1 MAGKIIYLALRASS
15 FIPSAFSHSSFWFRP
30 SPMPALFVPPD
41 HFRELQHADIF
52 PDPSR
57 PLEIDLGCGDGTFLL
72 GMAAQ
77 HPERD
82 FLGVERMLGRVSK
95 TARKIEARHLNNARI
110 MRLESAYT
118 VAWLLPRASVSRL
131 HLLCPDPWP
140 KKKHAARR
148 LVNQAEF
155 LDGLARIL
163 RPGGEFLL
171 KTDDQPYFEDAL
183 LSLESRSAQ
192 FERLDWPE
200 DAFFYPT
207 TDFEQSWLDI
217 GRSIQRARW
226 RLKAD

>member
-1 MAGKIIYLALRASS
+1 
-15 FIPSAFSHSSFWFRP
+15 
-30 SPMPALFVPPD
+30 MPALFVPPD
-41 HFRELQHADIF
+41 HFRELTPADIF
-52 PDPSR
+52 ADPSR
-57 PLEIDLGCGDGTFLL
+57 PLEIDLGCGDGTFLT
-72 GMAAQ
+72 GMATH

-95 TARKIEARHLNNARI
+95 TARKIDAQKLPNARI

-118 VAWLLPRASVSRL
+118 VAWMLPQASVSRL

-163 RPGGEFLL
+163 APDGEFLL

-183 LSLESRSAQ
+183 LSLESRAHQ
-192 FERLDWPE
+192 FQRLDWPD
-200 DAFFYPT
+200 DAFFYPK
-207 TDFEQSWLDI
+207 TDFEQSWLHI
-217 GRSIQRARW
+217 GRVIHRARW
-226 RLKAD
+226 RLIGR